1 MNNFTYYNPTKIY
14 FGRNTI
20 KNIGREMRE
29 QGVKKALLVCGRQSI
44 FSNGVYDQVSSSLI
58 GWYVDFIRFSG
69 IQPNPL
75 LSKVEEG
82 VRLARQEGVDAIL
95 AVGGGSVFDSAKA
108 IAAGVAHDG
117 PVWDFFTGQARIK
130 SALPIFGVLTL
141 SATGSEMNG
150 NAVITKADEKKKW
163 GIASRHLYP
172 RVSIIDPSVQAWL
185 SERDTVNGA
194 VDILSHVFEL
204 YFDGSENVELMQ
216 EYSEAIIRCVIKNVK
231 ILLENP
237 ADYEARAQMAWAATL
252 ALNNSNAAGRRGGDW
267 ATHDME
273 HSISAFYDV
282 AHGAGLA
289 VMTPAWMRYVY
300 REDLPTFARFAEK
313 VFGIEKGSLEEKAEK
328 GIEQLREFFR
338 EIGAPLSLQ
347 DLGVEYRD
355 LEKMAENAVQDRT
368 LGRLKPLQKEDVLA
382 IYQLAWEQ

>member
-1 MNNFTYYNPTKIY
+1 LNNFTYYNPTKIY

-150 NAVITKADEKKKW
+150 NTDVLSSGYNIPSHFSANKDISTGCVQ
-163 GIASRHLYP
+163 
-172 RVSIIDPSVQAWL
+172 VSI
-185 SERDTVNGA
+185 
-194 VDILSHVFEL
+194 
-204 YFDGSENVELMQ
+204 YF
-216 EYSEAIIRCVIKNVK
+216 
-231 ILLENP
+231 
-237 ADYEARAQMAWAATL
+237 
-252 ALNNSNAAGRRGGDW
+252 
-267 ATHDME
+267 
-273 HSISAFYDV
+273 
-282 AHGAGLA
+282 
-289 VMTPAWMRYVY
+289 
-300 REDLPTFARFAEK
+300 
-313 VFGIEKGSLEEKAEK
+313 
-328 GIEQLREFFR
+328 
-338 EIGAPLSLQ
+338 
-347 DLGVEYRD
+347 
-355 LEKMAENAVQDRT
+355 
-368 LGRLKPLQKEDVLA
+368 A
-382 IYQLAWEQ
+382 IYSDIISGHQQGTFNYLPGRHILHCGLQAANRQQNKEQDQSYEFPSKSTHPIIPPCIPRSEVDLSII